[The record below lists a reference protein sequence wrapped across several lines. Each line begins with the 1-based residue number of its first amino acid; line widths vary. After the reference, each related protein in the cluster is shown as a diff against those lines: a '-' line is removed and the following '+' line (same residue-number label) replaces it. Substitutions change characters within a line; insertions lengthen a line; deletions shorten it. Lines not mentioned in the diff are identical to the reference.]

1 MLLGRDP
8 TTGKQTGKQTSKAT
22 DIFQCCTNARSCPKV
37 NDEPYYVPT
46 PPYIDYGDDI
56 LPVKTGSRT
65 DALGTTSK
73 RVTVIGL
80 DSVSTHL

>member
-22 DIFQCCTNARSCPKV
+22 DIFQCCTIATSCPKV
-37 NDEPYYVPT
+37 NNNPYYVT
-46 PPYIDYGDDI
+46 TRPYLDYGGVI
-56 LPVKTGSRT
+56 LPKTGSRT
-65 DALGTTSK
+65 DALGTNF

-80 DSVSTHL
+80 DSVSTNL